1 MLQSIFHSMTFKCAL
16 ISLARLPLPIL
27 PLSSLDD
34 ENREKVLQA
43 ATLTM
48 TGSENTT
55 EEHDLAA
62 KALEQFDRL
71 VASGELL
78 WKEVKPRH
86 VEASPFN
93 FTFYLAESLK
103 SKPIDTEQKKT
114 PRKEAFPESDGDWS
128 LDIINGTHKLI
139 LNKFCSLRP
148 QFVLPTLQFQ
158 PQSDP
163 LNAQDLD
170 ALWKALRKLGGKA
183 HFGIFNCGVEAG
195 SSVGHKHMQV
205 LPWVKSWKGIP
216 DRKGEGLAF
225 RAASRTIN
233 DCTSGMEILLRYNEC
248 RKDLRM
254 DEKQAH
260 NFVMTVDEIIVIP
273 RSKGWFEDGN
283 GVTIYCNA
291 AGMVGVVM
299 CHSDEE
305 YEAWC
310 HYGPMR
316 ALAEFGE
323 KAGID
328 V

>member
-1 MLQSIFHSMTFKCAL
+1 
-16 ISLARLPLPIL
+16 
-27 PLSSLDD
+27 
-34 ENREKVLQA
+34 
-43 ATLTM
+43 M
-48 TGSENTT
+48 TGSETTT
-55 EEHDLAA
+55 EEPDLGAR
-62 KALEQFDRL
+62 ALEQFDRL

-86 VEASPFN
+86 IEASPCN
-93 FTFYLAESLK
+93 FIFYVAESLK

-128 LDIINGTHKLI
+128 LGIINGTHKLI

-148 QFVLPTLQFQ
+148 QFVLPTLEFQ

-170 ALWKALRKLGGKA
+170 ALWKALWRLGGKK

-205 LPWVKSWKGIP
+205 LPWVDSWKGIP
-216 DRKGEGLAF
+216 GTKGEGLPF
-225 RAASRTIN
+225 RAASSRIGES
-233 DCTSGMEILLRYNEC
+233 TSGKEILLRYDEC
-248 RKDLRM
+248 RETLGM
-254 DEKQAH
+254 DDKQAH
-260 NFVMTVDEIIVIP
+260 NVAMTVDEIIVIP

-283 GVTIYCNA
+283 SVTIYCNA
-291 AGMVGVVM
+291 AGMVGLVM

-310 HYGPMR
+310 RYGPMQ
-316 ALAEFGE
+316 ACAEFGQ
-323 KAGID
+323 KACID